1 MKVYSAL
8 ILFCFL
14 QTLMCDTALNT
25 TFLFHTFNNSLKYV
39 KAFHPSPFSVRSVKN
54 AGTFT
59 LNSLKLD
66 YADLTGKN
74 AEFKVDE
81 FNVLHVKYTN
91 LKLTLKGSFSTSLVR
106 RLRSSVSFTATLSNV
121 HFEFLYGFAS
131 KELSTGKHEFKFGL
145 TSETPVTFKVS
156 KFITGKNV
164 TSTSAA
170 SAKSQITKV
179 DFTPLK
185 DHFKKVTQLIFDEFN
200 AKKK

>member
-39 KAFHPSPFSVRSVKN
+39 KAFHPTPFTVKGAKN
-54 AGTFT
+54 SGTFT

-74 AEFKVDE
+74 VEFKVDE

-91 LKLTLKGSFSTSLVR
+91 LKLTLKGSFPTTIQR
-106 RLRSSVSFTATLSNV
+106 RLRNYVSFTATLSNV
-121 HFEFLYGFAS
+121 HFEFLYGFTS
-131 KELSTGKHEFKFGL
+131 KEVSLGKHEYKFGL

-156 KFITGKNV
+156 KFTSGKNV
-164 TSTSAA
+164 TATYETSAR
-170 SAKSQITKV
+170 SQITKV

-185 DHFKKVTQLIFDEFN
+185 THFKKVTQLIFDEFN
-200 AKKK
+200 AKKN

>member
-8 ILFCFL
+8 VLFCFL

-25 TFLFHTFNNSLKYV
+25 TFLTHTFNNSLKYV

-74 AEFKVDE
+74 VEFKVDE
-81 FNVLHVKYTN
+81 FGVLHVKYTN
-91 LKLTLKGSFSTSLVR
+91 LKLTLKGSFPTSLIR
-106 RLRSSVSFTATLSNV
+106 RLRNSVSFTATLSNV

-145 TSETPVTFKVS
+145 TTETPVTFKVS
-156 KFITGKNV
+156 KFSTGKSV
-164 TSTSAA
+164 TSTTAA
-170 SAKSQITKV
+170 SAKSQIAKV

-185 DHFKKVTQLIFDEFN
+185 AHFKKVTQLIFDELN

>member
-25 TFLFHTFNNSLKYV
+25 TSLFQTYNNSLKYI
-39 KAFHPSPFSVRSVKN
+39 KAFHPSPIMVKKLKN

-59 LNSLKLD
+59 LYSLSLD
-66 YADLTGKN
+66 YTELTGKN

-81 FNVLHVKYTN
+81 FGVLHVKYTN
-91 LKLTLKGSFSTSLVR
+91 LELTLKGSFPTGTVR
-106 RLRSSVSFTATLSNV
+106 RLKNMSSFTATLSNV
-121 HFEFLYGFAS
+121 NFELIYGFAS

-145 TSETPVTFKVS
+145 TSETPVTFKIS
-156 KFITGKNV
+156 KFV
-164 TSTSAA
+164 
-170 SAKSQITKV
+170 SAKKVSSTYESDAKLQINKI

-185 DHFKKVTQLIFDEFN
+185 THFKKVTQLVFDEFN